1 METIE
6 VLLIGGPC
14 DGMRQRVMRGQPS
27 LQSVPKTKCPVRM
40 DWHNAEPNTDT
51 RPASVYYRATLRA
64 ENGVN
69 HDVYVYGE
77 IDVVEALIKGYR
89 DHVGV

>member
-1 METIE
+1 
-6 VLLIGGPC
+6 
-14 DGMRQRVMRGQPS
+14 
-27 LQSVPKTKCPVRM
+27 M
-40 DWHNAEPNTDT
+40 DWHNAEPTTDI
-51 RPASVYYRATLRA
+51 RQASVYYRATLRA